1 MKKRSQTFL
10 IFGSLMALLLLDS
23 PSWLPLSDAFVVEA
37 NAIIGRPITPVSYA
51 GVARRT
57 SRRVVRRNVA
67 YSSAAVGTTY
77 TTTPAP
83 AQPASPA
90 DRDRRYQLPRGA
102 CRARTTVSNTTIAA
116 AFITGRS
123 SRGTISFT
131 WSKPHEARDDGLP

>member
-1 MKKRSQTFL
+1 VREIKMKKRSQTFL

-23 PSWLPLSDAFVVEA
+23 PSWLPLSDAFMVEA

-77 TTTPAP
+77 TKTPAP
-83 AQPASPA
+83 AQPASPPIGTVVM
-90 DRDRRYQLPRGA
+90 QLPQG
-102 CRARTTVSNTTIAA
+102 CVS
-116 AFITGRS
+116 S
-123 SRGTISFT
+123 
-131 WSKPHEARDDGLP
+131 PHNGVEYYNCGGVYYRPVVQGNNLVYMVETP